1 MIEEIRRIGWWLWTL
16 GSVLGA
22 ALVYVI
28 IWIGCAADN
37 LARM

>member
-1 MIEEIRRIGWWLWTL
+1 MLAEIRRIGWWRWAL

-22 ALVYVI
+22 ALVYGI

-37 LARM
+37 IARM